1 MDNVAKISKVETTK
15 VVDMNGE
22 ITEETT
28 SVSFNYGKETDYIKV
43 YLDNIVVLAEIQGW
57 ISKVLYELIKGVTYA
72 NKRQFIIINSGYKR
86 IVAENLGIK
95 QQSVTNAVNQL
106 TKKIS

>member
-1 MDNVAKISKVETTK
+1 MAKVSKVETTK

-28 SVSFNYGKETDYIKV
+28 SVSFNYGKEPDYVKV
-43 YLDNIVVLAEIQGW
+43 YLDNIVVLAETQGW

-72 NKRQFIIINSGYKR
+72 NKGQF
-86 IVAENLGIK
+86 
-95 QQSVTNAVNQL
+95 TNN
-106 TKKIS
+106 